1 MSLPLPREAVFAFFA
16 DAANLER
23 ITPPELRF
31 RILTPHAITMQEGTL
46 IEYRLRLFAV
56 PLSWRARIMEWMPPS
71 RFVDE
76 QVRGP
81 YRLWRHAHQFCD
93 AEEGTVIEDTVQYR
107 LPFGPLGDLF
117 HPLVRLQLRR
127 IFRFRQ
133 GAVRRCLL
141 EPDDRLGLSM
151 ADARRQESRGVVTDI
166 EVRLRGAG
174 CNHALEQTTPASPL
188 PHSGENERCTIAKIG
203 IERSVD

>member
-1 MSLPLPREAVFAFFA
+1 MSLPLPREAVFVFFA
-16 DAANLER
+16 DAFNLER

-31 RILTPHAITMQEGTL
+31 RILTPHPITMQEGTL
-46 IEYRLRLFAV
+46 IDYRLRLFAV
-56 PLSWRARIMEWMPPS
+56 PLSWRARIMDWKPPVG
-71 RFVDE
+71 FVDE

-81 YRLWRHAHQFCD
+81 YRLWRHAHRFYD

-141 EPDDRLGLSM
+141 GPDDR
-151 ADARRQESRGVVTDI
+151 
-166 EVRLRGAG
+166 
-174 CNHALEQTTPASPL
+174 
-188 PHSGENERCTIAKIG
+188 
-203 IERSVD
+203 